1 MQREFELKFQ
11 ASHADLQRL
20 RSEPA
25 LRRLGVDDPQTR
37 DLKSVYF
44 DTGDCALRS
53 AGYTLRL
60 RRYQDGWEQ
69 TVKEEAGPFTAA
81 ADRLESSSFVHG
93 PAPVLGAIR
102 PKRLR
107 RRIEKALAG
116 AEPAP
121 VFETVV
127 RRTSQCLH
135 AKGGGEV
142 EIAFDEGAV
151 RCADRSQDIRE
162 VEIELKSGTADAVFA
177 LARAVFAETPLQ
189 LSQLSKAERGYRLAA
204 RASHAAPHAAP
215 QAKSADAPPVT
226 PDMTA
231 AQAFGCIVRSCSDQI
246 LGNIPVVLETEDIEG
261 PHKLRVGLR
270 RLRCALEAYRSLA
283 DKAASRRL
291 QDQARDLAHVIGE
304 LRNAD
309 VIIDEFVLP
318 HARNAPS
325 ERGFEALLETLR
337 VRRERIRETVRRH
350 LASGEARSFQLDLC
364 ALVEAEHPAHA
375 TGDASTGAHA
385 GAIIKAFW
393 RKPSK
398 LGRRIETLNVAE
410 RHEMRK
416 ALKNLRY
423 VIEFHAPLYPR
434 KAVKRY
440 LRHLTKLQDVF
451 GFLNDVAMTRSLRK
465 DLGEPGTDD
474 AALDWAVGYL
484 HGMNE
489 VRAEVAW
496 ASARSRWKAL
506 KRTET
511 FWS

>member
-1 MQREFELKFQ
+1 MSDMQREFELKFL
-11 ASHADLQRL
+11 ASEAEMQHL
-20 RSEPA
+20 RSGPA
-25 LRRLGVDDPQTR
+25 LRRIGVDAPETR
-37 DLKSVYF
+37 ELTSVYF
-44 DTGDCALRS
+44 DTVDCALRS

-81 ADRLESSSFVHG
+81 ADRLESSTFVHG
-93 PAPVLGAIR
+93 PAPVLGAIA

-107 RRIEKALAG
+107 RRIEQALDG
-116 AEPAP
+116 TEPAP
-121 VFETVV
+121 VFKTVV
-127 RRTSQCLH
+127 QRTSQRLH
-135 AKGGGEV
+135 VEGGGEV

-151 RCADRSQDIRE
+151 RCADRSQEIIE
-162 VEIELKSGTADAVFA
+162 VEIELKSGTAKSIFAV
-177 LARAVFAETPLQ
+177 ARAVFAETPLQ

-204 RASHAAPHAAP
+204 RSSHAQP
-215 QAKSADAPPVT
+215 QAKSADAPPLT

-246 LGNIPVVLETEDIEG
+246 LGNIPMVLETEDIEG

-270 RLRCALEAYRSLA
+270 RLRCALRAYRSLG

-291 QDQARDLAHVIGE
+291 QHQARDLAKVIGE

-318 HARNAPS
+318 HTRNAPS
-325 ERGFEALLETLR
+325 ERGFEALLEYLR
-337 VRRERIRETVRRH
+337 VRRERIRETVRSH

-364 ALVEAEHPAHA
+364 ALVEAEHPAHP
-375 TGDASTGAHA
+375 TSDASIGAHA
-385 GAIIKAFW
+385 GAIMASFW

-398 LGRRIETLNVAE
+398 LGKRIETLDVAE

-416 ALKNLRY
+416 SLKNLRY

-440 LRHLTKLQDVF
+440 LRRLAKLQDVF

-465 DLGEPGTDD
+465 DLGEHGTDD

-484 HGMNE
+484 HGTNE

-496 ASARSRWKAL
+496 ASARSRWKRL
-506 KRTET
+506 KRTER